1 MSRIGLLTRRE
12 AAHIAGVS
20 VRALDKAVEEQIVRP
35 SRRAGQAL
43 LPVEDVAVVALLR
56 EIPVSLPVATKQRIR
71 SWLRALDPAMVGSEF
86 ELSAALRVSYTQSV
100 ADVVDRLNEYV
111 RLREAYIARD
121 PGVMGGE
128 PVIRGSRVPVRSLAR
143 QIELGEDP
151 DVLRE
156 DYPHIPAEAFEAAA
170 LWAAA
175 NPRRGRPVG
184 RRSGSR
190 TRIGRGE
197 AHVA

>member
-1 MSRIGLLTRRE
+1 MSRANLLTRRE
-12 AAHIAGVS
+12 AAHIAGLS

-56 EIPVSLPVATKQRIR
+56 EIPISLPVATKQRIR

-111 RLREAYIARD
+111 RLRETYIARD
-121 PGVMGGE
+121 PDVMGGE

-156 DYPHIPAEAFEAAA
+156 DYPHIPAEASEAAA

-184 RRSGSR
+184 RRSASR
-190 TRIGRGE
+190 THIGRGE